1 MSCPEEVIPSN
12 TVDKGILVEVD
23 SESSMVEAAEVG
35 FSTSGDDDL
44 PVNIDPEGISENVSE
59 EMAWADG

>member
-12 TVDKGILVEVD
+12 TVDKGISVEVD
-23 SESSMVEAAEVG
+23 SESSMVEVTEVG
-35 FSTSGDDDL
+35 LSTSGDDGL
-44 PVNIDPEGISENVSE
+44 PVNNDPEGISENVSE